1 MNFTEK
7 LMLFFLSMVVLMIIR
22 NYLINDNGQLELM
35 RNIKR
40 YKPVEQCM
48 CNN

>member
-7 LMLFFLSMVVLMIIR
+7 LILFFLLMVILMITR

-35 RNIKR
+35 RNIKHR
-40 YKPVEQCM
+40 KPIKQCM